1 MYRLYIVVKE
11 GEVQDMIGQDLI
23 NYIEEGNLQDRHF
36 FIDVE
41 GYVSTIDSVLETN
54 NGDIVLAQEDRG
66 IIDVLDDPYNRER
79 YFSEWFNIIPYSDA
93 KQLWEDGDRSFLV
106 LRSDGTDAYADSYE
120 NFEDIPHDSYFG
132 FDK

>member
-1 MYRLYIVVKE
+1 MT
-11 GEVQDMIGQDLI
+11 GQDLI
-23 NYIEEGNLQDRHF
+23 NYIEERKLQDKHF

-54 NGDIVLAQEDRG
+54 NGDIVLSQEGRG
-66 IIDVLDDPYNRER
+66 VIDVLDDPYNRER
-79 YFSEWFNIIPYSDA
+79 YFAEWFNVIPYSDA

-120 NFEDIPHDSYFG
+120 SFEDIPHDSYFG